1 MSVPMYDISMPVLSL
16 GLTNI
21 SHMLDKA
28 VAHAEAKKFDSVVF
42 AQARLFPDMFPLSR
56 QVQIACDMAKGCTA
70 RLAGIEIPKY
80 EDTEATMAEL
90 KARVA
95 KTKAFVESVK
105 ASQFDKA
112 ATREIVIS
120 NPNNTLKFT
129 GLSYVMTY
137 VLPNFYFH
145 SSMVYALLRHNG
157 VEIGKRDFLG
167 AIQ

>member
-1 MSVPMYDISMPVLSL
+1 MSVPMYDISIPVLSL

-21 SHMLDKA
+21 SHMIDKG
-28 VAHAEAKKFDSVVF
+28 VAHAEARKFDSSVL
-42 AQARLFPDMFPLSR
+42 AQARLFPDMFPFTR
-56 QVQIACDMAKGCTA
+56 QVQIACDMAKGCAA
-70 RLAGIEIPKY
+70 RLAGSEIPK
-80 EDTEATMAEL
+80 EATMAEL
-90 KARVA
+90 KSRVA

-105 ASQFDKA
+105 ASQFVNS
-112 ATREIVIS
+112 ATREIVIT

-137 VLPNFYFH
+137 ALPNFYFH
-145 SSMVYALLRHNG
+145 GSMVYALLRHNG

>member
-1 MSVPMYDISMPVLSL
+1 MSVPMYDISIPVLSL

-21 SHMLDKA
+21 SHMIDKA
-28 VAHAEAKKFDSVVF
+28 VSHADARKFDSIVL
-42 AQARLFPDMFPLSR
+42 AQARIFPDMFPFTR
-56 QVQIACDMAKGCTA
+56 QVQIATDMAKGCAA

-95 KTKAFVESVK
+95 KTKAFVGSVK
-105 ASQFDKA
+105 ASQLENA
-112 ATREIVIS
+112 ATREIVIT
-120 NPNNTLKFT
+120 NPNNTLKFN
-129 GLSYVMTY
+129 GLSYVTSY

-145 SSMVYALLRHNG
+145 GGMVYALLRHNG

>member
-1 MSVPMYDISMPVLSL
+1 MSVPMYDISIPVLSL

-21 SHMLDKA
+21 SHMIDKG
-28 VAHAEAKKFDSVVF
+28 VAHAEARKFDSSVL
-42 AQARLFPDMFPLSR
+42 AQARLFPDMFPFTR
-56 QVQIACDMAKGCTA
+56 QVQIACDMAKGCAA

-80 EDTEATMAEL
+80 EDKEATMAEL
-90 KARVA
+90 KSRVA

-105 ASQFDKA
+105 ASQFVNS
-112 ATREIVIS
+112 ATREIVIT

-137 VLPNFYFH
+137 ALPNFYFH
-145 SSMVYALLRHNG
+145 GSMVYALLRHNG